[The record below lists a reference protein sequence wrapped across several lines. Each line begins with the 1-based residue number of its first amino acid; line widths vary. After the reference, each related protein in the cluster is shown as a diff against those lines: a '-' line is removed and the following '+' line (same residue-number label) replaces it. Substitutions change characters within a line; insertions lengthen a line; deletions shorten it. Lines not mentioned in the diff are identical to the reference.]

1 MAISIRPKRRGD
13 VEGFHIGGRPKGAAY
28 SGIFP
33 FSIFVR
39 CRSTAVRIKKLL
51 NSTPERPTPAQ
62 WSARTK
68 KMDMLMRADARV
80 KVCRR

>member
-1 MAISIRPKRRGD
+1 MAISVRPTVYRGTSGYK
-13 VEGFHIGGRPKGAAY
+13 VGGRPKGAH

-51 NSTPERPTPAQ
+51 NSTPERPTDAQ
-62 WSARTK
+62 WNARNK
-68 KMDMLMRADARV
+68 KMDMLMQADARV